1 MNDAI
6 EAIRSR
12 GYIQD
17 LPEWLSTDET
27 ILGPEEL
34 NTTLSL
40 LYYFINQMERVS
52 ESENKLGLPAK
63 EQEQLIEVSGFG
75 YDDIDMQT
83 RLDRINADREHLL
96 HNQAVLVEQLQ
107 RSRHETAL
115 FEQRL
120 ASADLS
126 FKEATKSLNNERDFL
141 RRQVADFKQR
151 EGQHQHEVR
160 RLEMDNEALRDKLR
174 SALSSGGSTK
184 ISSSKLAESSSA
196 KNLSSATSSSTSS
209 ASATTAT
216 AGAGPAQQRV
226 DSTAQK
232 NLKSRVDEVERE
244 NEQLRLLLNTLTDQV
259 DSLLGSPSPAATT
272 KRAGSTSS
280 GSDLN
285 ALQTLIKRQMD
296 DLRNA
301 SLQHHNYSQ
310 TEEVSVLK
318 GQLESYQRLIEEQH
332 KLLTLA
338 ITPEPNRLFEPVS
351 NDS

>member
-1 MNDAI
+1 
-6 EAIRSR
+6 
-12 GYIQD
+12 
-17 LPEWLSTDET
+17 
-27 ILGPEEL
+27 
-34 NTTLSL
+34 
-40 LYYFINQMERVS
+40 MERVS

-96 HNQAVLVEQLQ
+96 HNQAVLIEQLQ
-107 RSRHETAL
+107 KSRHEKAL

-120 ASADLS
+120 AGADLS

-151 EGQHQHEVR
+151 EAQHQHEVR

-184 ISSSKLAESSSA
+184 HVSTKLVESSSA
-196 KNLSSATSSSTSS
+196 KNLATATSTSSSGAS
-209 ASATTAT
+209 ASAAS
-216 AGAGPAQQRV
+216 GPAQQRV

-259 DSLLGSPSPAATT
+259 DSLLGSSSPTTT
-272 KRAGSTSS
+272 KRSGSTSS
-280 GSDLN
+280 GSDLS

-301 SLQHHNYSQ
+301 SLQEKNYSQ

-318 GQLESYQRLIEEQH
+318 DQLESYQRLIEEQH

-338 ITPEPNRLFEPVS
+338 ITPEPNRLFEPTS